1 MIKNFEKLS
10 IQTRERVKE
19 IHSHQMSAFGG
30 EKPEYQLKEVFK
42 KDNML
47 CVRFKNGD
55 WYHYLLAHGTWF

>member
-10 IQTRERVKE
+10 IHAQERVKE
-19 IHSHQMSAFGG
+19 IHRHQISAFGG
-30 EKPEYQLKEVFK
+30 EKPEYQIIEVFK

-55 WYHYLLAHGTWF
+55 WYHYSLNDGTWY

>member
-10 IQTRERVKE
+10 IQTQERVKE
-19 IHSHQMSAFGG
+19 IHSHQMSAFGS

-47 CVRFKNGD
+47 CVRFRNGD
-55 WYHYLLAHGTWF
+55 WYHYSLNDGTWF